1 MYMDKKKVIYGVAIG
16 AVLCGSI
23 YITTHKSNTNK
34 ETQIELKAANPSEK
48 KSDKSSKKSKS
59 KGNEDNLS
67 ENEKNF
73 EAAKRLLES
82 TKSANEDEKNDVSG
96 LFKNAVKAI
105 RSGGPTFS
113 VQEVSTKYF
122 LSDTNL
128 VSTLGILV
136 NVNQYEYDE
145 SSIIVNTSNS
155 SDVRQ
160 FVVRMKKDGEDDVY
174 FVGNYNVTLK
184 QMQLLAYKG
193 QVKGATF
200 G

>member
-16 AVLCGSI
+16 AVLLGGI

-34 ETQIELKAANPSEK
+34 GNQIELKAANPSEK
-48 KSDKSSKKSKS
+48 KSDKSSKESKS
-59 KGNEDNLS
+59 KGKEDNLS

-96 LFKNAVKAI
+96 LFKNAVEAI
-105 RSGGPTFS
+105 RSGGPNFS

>member
-1 MYMDKKKVIYGVAIG
+1 MYMNKKKVIYGVAIG
-16 AVLCGSI
+16 AVLCGGI
-23 YITTHKSNTNK
+23 YITTHKNNTNK
-34 ETQIELKAANPSEK
+34 GTQIELKEANPSEK
-48 KSDKSSKKSKS
+48 KSDKSSKESKS

-96 LFKNAVKAI
+96 LFKNAVEAI

-136 NVNQYEYDE
+136 NVNQYVYDE

>member
-16 AVLCGSI
+16 AVLLGGI

-34 ETQIELKAANPSEK
+34 GNQIELKAANPSEN
-48 KSDKSSKKSKS
+48 KSDKSSKESKS
-59 KGNEDNLS
+59 KGKEDNLS

-96 LFKNAVKAI
+96 LFKNAVEAI

-113 VQEVSTKYF
+113 VQEVATKYF